1 MLLDSDS
8 QAFQGFELEIF
19 QGGKLLNRP
28 TYFPSSFAGLG
39 TTYLFDFSFFEL
51 GPNAFDFILATLG
64 ETPIFV

>member
-28 TYFPSSFAGLG
+28 TYFPWYLLVLLDSDSQAFQDLCWRNSGWKTFESFD
-39 TTYLFDFSFFEL
+39 LFS
-51 GPNAFDFILATLG
+51 I
-64 ETPIFV
+64 